1 MHQRVHGNHRGAG
14 LEPERPLVPRAD
26 QKAGERHGQE
36 LVRDTPNRAEGADQ
50 CLLLQHFRIG
60 GRRAAGGLQLVV
72 YPADKIAVG
81 DISNEEK
88 EAEGGLVQP
97 SIS

>member
-36 LVRDTPNRAEGADQ
+36 LVRDAPNRAEGADQ
-50 CLLLQHFRIG
+50 RLLPCHFWIG
-60 GRRAAGGLQLVV
+60 DGRAFGRFQLIVD
-72 YPADKIAVG
+72 PADKIAVG